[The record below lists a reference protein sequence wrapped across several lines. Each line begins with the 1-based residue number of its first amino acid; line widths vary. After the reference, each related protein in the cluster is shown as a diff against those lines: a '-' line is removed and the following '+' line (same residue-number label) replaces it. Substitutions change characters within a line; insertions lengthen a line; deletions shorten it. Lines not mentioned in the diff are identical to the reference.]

1 MAYHAELSKQIH
13 ELEILLQQSGHA
25 SLVDPDLHVVD
36 FVLTK
41 PKGRSNSGDMCGL
54 ARASSAKPKPC
65 RRSAQ
70 GGTSANFSKSH

>member
-13 ELEILLQQSGHA
+13 ELEILLQQSGRG

-41 PKGRSNSGDMCGL
+41 PKGATAEIYVGL
-54 ARASSAKPKPC
+54 RASSAKLKAC